1 HYRSAMP
8 NLSVEERVESVESA
22 LSQFLRRTDEAFARQ
37 DTMLAR
43 HDVMI
48 GELHRDIQEMRT
60 WRLTSQQQMN
70 ELAGKIAVV
79 AENTNEMR
87 EWRLESQKRW
97 GEIAQKIGS
106 FVEDI
111 VVPNI
116 PRIAREVFALG
127 GPEDEVFS
135 GPRLRVRHPEDPSR

>member
-1 HYRSAMP
+1 MP
-8 NLSVEERVESVESA
+8 IDSVEERVETIETA
-22 LSQFLRRTDEAFARQ
+22 LAQFLRRTDEAFARQ
-37 DTMLAR
+37 DTMIVRQDTMIAR
-43 HDVMI
+43 HDTMI
-48 GELHRDIQEMRT
+48 AELHRDIEEMRN
-60 WRLTSQQQMN
+60 WRLTSQQQ
-70 ELAGKIAVV
+70 LSGLSDKIAVV

-87 EWRLESQKRW
+87 EWRIESQKRW

-127 GPEDEVFS
+127 GPEE
-135 GPRLRVRHPEDPSR
+135 